1 MFYSNSRADQDSA
14 LASRRE
20 TLLSEQGCLCQ
31 ALKRCP
37 ASAFTREHTN
47 LCSCPRA
54 SRARRQLGDAG
65 EAEGS
70 RASPPPAPPAVPRCT
85 HPPSPPFQGPESHGS
100 YLAIISSINTERR
113 QGALSKSW
121 PHETASSARRG
132 FQGSRG
138 LSTGWGNCSKR
149 IIPAPQTESLYPHS
163 FKQLLRPKMKRKQ
176 ESAVKLLTHAEL
188 GSTLW
193 QVLLRLAPKPGQW
206 PREGGALSWG
216 QSTNRLCPSQPGL
229 PKPQDGK
236 HALAKLRLFNFER
249 APFLKLKHHLSNLG
263 TDVPDTV

>member
-100 YLAIISSINTERR
+100 YLALLLVLIPKGGKAHSANLGHMKQPALHVGAFKAPGASR
-113 QGALSKSW
+113 QGEATAQNALFLLPKLRAFIHI
-121 PHETASSARRG
+121 P
-132 FQGSRG
+132 
-138 LSTGWGNCSKR
+138 LSNCS
-149 IIPAPQTESLYPHS
+149 
-163 FKQLLRPKMKRKQ
+163 
-176 ESAVKLLTHAEL
+176 
-188 GSTLW
+188 
-193 QVLLRLAPKPGQW
+193 GQKW
-206 PREGGALSWG
+206 KG
-216 QSTNRLCPSQPGL
+216 NR
-229 PKPQDGK
+229 
-236 HALAKLRLFNFER
+236 R
-249 APFLKLKHHLSNLG
+249 AQ
-263 TDVPDTV
+263 